1 VTRLSKLLYITPFAI
16 SLKSHTRVSLKVGH
30 CFMTKAGDD
39 KNKRALE
46 ALADIGAAVLSG
58 ALSTFL
64 AVAVLLG
71 SSSYVFEVLSRQ
83 FALTVT
89 LGIVHGLILLPVLLS
104 LLGPA
109 PYASASPDHG
119 DEASVKKD
127 EGIAQTNHASIQ
139 ENRSEDDK

>member
-1 VTRLSKLLYITPFAI
+1 
-16 SLKSHTRVSLKVGH
+16 
-30 CFMTKAGDD
+30 MTKAGDD

-83 FALTVT
+83 FALTVG

-104 LLGPA
+104 ILGPA
-109 PYASASPDHG
+109 AYSSASEE
-119 DEASVKKD
+119 EAVVKKD
-127 EGIAQTNHASIQ
+127 EGMAQTNHASIQ
-139 ENRSEDDK
+139 ENSSEDDK